1 MNFKLKALVAATVAT
16 VTMSGAANALTNNEI
31 FLVAYDATAAKT
43 FVAALGGFGTA
54 STFTGT
60 SNGSVNFGADANWTN
75 FITGATAGGVTYQV
89 LGAFGSNPSATTSY
103 NAGDRLLVSS
113 NSLPGPL
120 ANSGMNSLMADE
132 QSISGIWGGFNFLNA
147 AVTGSSTGLVVG
159 TGANS
164 AVAVKDNVFGSYQ
177 QVMTTASLGS
187 DLGFYAVTR
196 PATTGNVVKQIVKQF
211 VQGTTTTPD
220 VWNLSAS
227 GLLTYTGASVAA
239 VPEADTSAMMLAGL
253 GLMGFVARRRRA

>member
-16 VTMSGAANALTNNEI
+16 ITMSGAANALTNNEI

-43 FVAALGGFGTA
+43 FIAALGGFGTT

-60 SNGSVNFGADANWTN
+60 SNGSVNYATDANWTN
-75 FITGATAGGVTYQV
+75 FITGATTGGVTYQV
-89 LGAFGSNPSATTSY
+89 LGFNNTGIGGYAA
-103 NAGDRLLVSS
+103 ADKLLVSS
-113 NSLPGPL
+113 NATPGLL
-120 ANSGMNSLMADE
+120 ANVSMNQMMADVGSNAG
-132 QSISGIWGGFNFLNA
+132 SIGGFMFLNA
-147 AVTGSSTGLVVG
+147 AVTGSSTGLVLG
-159 TGANS
+159 NGAATGG
-164 AVAVKDNVFGSYQ
+164 AVNTNVFNKYLA
-177 QVMTTASLGS
+177 VNATASLGS
-187 DLGFYAVTR
+187 DLGFYSVTR
-196 PATTGNVVKQIVKQF
+196 PVSTSNVAKQIVTQF
-211 VQGTTTTPD
+211 VQGSTTTPD